1 MMFWFVQNYSKID
14 TVWLLGI
21 RAKIITY
28 VILWRGLSEQLIAQ
42 LDVIV
47 LDATQWAELP
57 TIDNMFSRNGEK
69 EKLIATWMMAQFLQF
84 L

>member
-1 MMFWFVQNYSKID
+1 MSLWSM
-14 TVWLLGI
+14 
-21 RAKIITY
+21 IITF
-28 VILWRGLSEQLIAQ
+28 VILWRGLSEQLIGQ

>member
-1 MMFWFVQNYSKID
+1 MSFWSM
-14 TVWLLGI
+14 
-21 RAKIITY
+21 IITF

>member
-1 MMFWFVQNYSKID
+1 MSFWSM
-14 TVWLLGI
+14 
-21 RAKIITY
+21 IITY

-47 LDATQWAELP
+47 LDATQETELP
-57 TIDNMFSRNGEK
+57 TIDNMFSPNGEK